1 MGKKS
6 RQKMTGLT
14 EVERFHRKIERNK
27 KLKELTELIREKL
40 KDPQARAELI
50 AAIETSKGR
59 MTKEQLLK
67 ALGEMKGESAKD

>member
-6 RQKMTGLT
+6 RQRATGLD
-14 EVERFHRKIERNK
+14 EVGRMHRALERRRKLR
-27 KLKELTELIREKL
+27 ELTELIREKL

-50 AAIETSKGR
+50 AAIEASKGR